1 MYILE
6 LIDVSPR
13 SATSKVATE
22 NTRPALKSPAWLV
35 VFVVVL
41 AATTISLPCIASD
54 QAETT
59 LTVRVIDNKDG
70 KALKGVSLGLV
81 TWDEKGQH
89 FLLSAITDAEGAAI
103 FHLSIPIPERIGI
116 TYSPNEVWA
125 CSDIAFP
132 TIPILKSGIVAQYK
146 CNDRRRLKWTA
157 PPKAGE
163 LVVFAKR
170 VSLWER
176 MRRELP

>member
-6 LIDVSPR
+6 LINVNPR
-13 SATSKVATE
+13 SAGTKVVIQ
-22 NTRPALKSPAWLV
+22 NTRPALKSPAWLLP
-35 VFVVVL
+35 FVVLLV
-41 AATTISLPCIASD
+41 ATTFSLPSIASD
-54 QAETT
+54 QAENT
-59 LTVRVIDNKDG
+59 LTLRVIDGKDG
-70 KALKGVSLGLV
+70 KALKGVSLAV
-81 TWDEKGQH
+81 IWDEKGQH

-103 FHLSIPIPERIGI
+103 FHLSAPIPERIGI

-132 TIPILKSGIVAQYK
+132 TVQILKSGIIAQYK
-146 CNDRRRLKWTA
+146 CNDRRRLKWTT